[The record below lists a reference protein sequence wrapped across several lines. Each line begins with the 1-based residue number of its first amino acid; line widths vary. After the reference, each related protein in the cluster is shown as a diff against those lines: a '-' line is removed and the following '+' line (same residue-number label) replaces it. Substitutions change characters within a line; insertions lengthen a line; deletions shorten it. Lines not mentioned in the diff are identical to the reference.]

1 MWEDNRFVVMRDP
14 QKGGLHI
21 AAATEGVTEDIQDEI
36 MDNCIELIA
45 RDKEHLCTCIYPL
58 LNSGYV
64 IAIARKVTATS
75 QEPREHEVI
84 RGIVLDDED
93 ELTSF
98 CQAYMEEECMKG
110 LFFPENTDFDHLED
124 WTLPVINAGHVMSVD
139 LVNQMEGRELLGLF
153 HALKETAKNHLK
165 IQLIVEDHEKFKTMA
180 LLGCMQEITGTRL
193 FMTVGGECTLKNP
206 DILILDQAV
215 YQDPSKYYKMN
226 LKEFIR
232 MGSNLIKHAGVP
244 VMKTEPEDEKK
255 EKLLDFCF
263 DYIMGNYISEYE
275 VYEVLGN
282 LKKTDA
288 CLYSRFIRSL
298 RKELFSFP
306 QVECY
311 AKRYMKLLYIAFK
324 REREEKAVEL
334 ETAPYDFQEMHLF
347 LTRKSRNKRE
357 QKKLLMM
364 MLETQFQEC
373 MGKTDERL
381 LHEAARNIVEM
392 H

>member
-14 QKGGLHI
+14 QKGGLYV
-21 AAATEGVTEDIQDEI
+21 AAATGEVTEDIQDEI
-36 MDNCIELIA
+36 MDNCMELIA
-45 RDKEHLCTCIYPL
+45 RDREHPCTCIYPL

-64 IAIARKVTATS
+64 IAVAKKISGTS

-98 CQAYMEEECMKG
+98 CQDYMSEECMKE
-110 LFFPENTDFDHLED
+110 LFFPENTDFNHLED
-124 WTLPVINAGHVMSVD
+124 WTIPETKAGHVTSVD
-139 LVNQMEGRELLGLF
+139 LISQLEGRELLGLF

-165 IQLIVEDHEKFKTMA
+165 IQLIVEDHEKLKTMA
-180 LLGCMQEITGTRL
+180 LLGCMQEMTGARL
-193 FMTVGGECTLKNP
+193 FMTVEGECTLKNP
-206 DILILDQAV
+206 DILILDQTV
-215 YQDPSKYYKMN
+215 YQDTNKYYKMN
-226 LKEFIR
+226 LKEFIH
-232 MGSNLIKHAGVP
+232 MGSDSIKHAGMP
-244 VMKTEPEDEKK
+244 VVQSEFEDERK
-255 EKLLDFCF
+255 EKLLDFCL
-263 DYIMGNYISEYE
+263 DYIMGDYISEYE

-282 LKKTDA
+282 LKKTDV

-306 QVECY
+306 HVEWY
-311 AKRYMKLLYIAFK
+311 GKRYMKLLYIAFK
-324 REREEKAVEL
+324 KEREEKTVEF
-334 ETAPYDFQEMHLF
+334 ETAPYDFQEMYLF

-373 MGKTDERL
+373 MGKPDERMI
-381 LHEAARNIVEM
+381 HEAARNIVEL